1 MSEGRPS
8 PPARTGRS
16 FGNGRLTRRAVLAR
30 GAGLLAAAF
39 GGSASGCRRG
49 PRDDRGR
56 VRLRFWYTLGGRN
69 REVLFDV
76 IDRFHASQ
84 DDVRVEAVYQGDY
97 FESLAKLR
105 TAIAAKAAPALSHVV
120 AEVVP
125 YLARAGTLEALD
137 GYPGMR
143 EIPFVHA
150 LAQTGAFRGGGSAP
164 LYGVPLNR
172 STPLMYCN
180 GELFAKEGLRPPE
193 TWDDMRRMARA
204 LTRPGERWGHE
215 VPISWWFW
223 VALVGQAGGAVFD
236 EAGRPTL
243 GDDAGVRALRLWQ
256 DMIHRDRV
264 MRPPPGRDYDAWNV
278 TNQDFLGSRAAF
290 IWSSTAFI
298 RYLEDNAKFPVLAA
312 PLPRDVRASVPTG
325 GTFFVVVRQAP
336 EEEKVAATRFLR
348 FFCEAEQAAY
358 VSTRTGYLPIT
369 EAAVARMRAEGFF
382 ARHPNDAVAQAQL
395 ASVEPWPWEPMLFR
409 IERDIVDPRIEEA
422 VLLDRDAA
430 AVLERARA
438 LALRPG

>member
-1 MSEGRPS
+1 MKLG
-8 PPARTGRS
+8 
-16 FGNGRLTRRAVLAR
+16 RRA
-30 GAGLLAAAF
+30 LLAGGAA
-39 GGSASGCRRG
+39 ALATGCSR
-49 PRDDRGR
+49 PKRDAGGR
-56 VRLRFWYTLGGRN
+56 VRLRLWYTLGGRN
-69 REVLFDV
+69 RAVLHEI

-84 DDVRVEAVYQGDY
+84 DEVVVEAVYQGDY

-125 YLARAGTLEALD
+125 YLARAGALEPLD
-137 GYPGMR
+137 GYPGMK
-143 EIPFVHA
+143 EIPFVRA
-150 LAQTGAFRGGGSAP
+150 LGQAGAFRGGETQP

-180 GELFAKEGLRPPE
+180 GELFEKEGLRPPE
-193 TWDDMRRMARA
+193 TWDDMRRLARA

-243 GDDAGVRALRLWQ
+243 GGEAGVRALRLWQ

-278 TNQDFLGSRAAF
+278 TNQDFLGGRAAF
-290 IWSSTAFI
+290 IWTSTAYI
-298 RYLEDNAKFPVLAA
+298 RYLEDNAKFPVVAA

-336 EEEKVAATRFLR
+336 EEEKAAAARFLR
-348 FFCEAEQAAY
+348 FFCEVDQAVY
-358 VSTRTGYLPIT
+358 LSTRTGYLPIT
-369 EAAVARMRAEGFF
+369 ETAVAKMRADGFF
-382 ARHPNDAVAQAQL
+382 AKHPNDDVAQAQL
-395 ASVEPWPWEPMLFR
+395 ANVDPWPWEPMLFR
-409 IERDIVDPRIEEA
+409 IERDIVDPRLEEA
-422 VLLDRDAA
+422 VLLDKDPSV
-430 AVLERARA
+430 VLEHARV
-438 LALRPG
+438 LASRPG